1 MKIQQ
6 HLYGHKFLK
15 TVTSD
20 KRGLARK
27 RKRPKSKA
35 NITVV
40 KHLNK

>member
-6 HLYGHKFLK
+6 HLYDQERK
-15 TVTSD
+15 TFTTN

>member
-1 MKIQQ
+1 MKIEQ
-6 HLYGHKFLK
+6 HLYGHKRK
-15 TVTSD
+15 TLTSD
-20 KRGLARK
+20 KRVLARK